1 MSHHDDAYCP
11 HCQRLLLLEAPRP
24 YPTRPLRCPSCHLV
38 VGPGRAQDATGHVR
52 LTIDGGRRP
61 DAVLDVLMELQLG
74 VRPVGGDDAGV
85 AMER

>member
-1 MSHHDDAYCP
+1 
-11 HCQRLLLLEAPRP
+11 
-24 YPTRPLRCPSCHLV
+24 V